1 MVIDLFNI
9 DEKGR
14 SYCFDESDNEWKKA
28 FLDLVE
34 ESAFCV
40 SMEIQP
46 MAGAYRISGGFQS
59 HYRETCS
66 RCGYS
71 IQVPIKNSINEIV
84 VIEKQRPRNTHCSQA
99 RRNFDKDEP
108 SVTYINESQLDLKE
122 FLHELIA
129 SCLDMFPVCSDSK
142 ICQARQYD
150 FKKEE
155 FSMGGHPGFASLKNL
170 KFSG

>member
-14 SYCFDESDNEWKKA
+14 SYRFDESSSEWKEA
-28 FLDLVE
+28 FVDLIK
-34 ESAFCV
+34 ESPFCI
-40 SMEIQP
+40 SMEIQF
-46 MAGAYRISGGFQS
+46 MAGAYRISGGLQS

-66 RCGYS
+66 RCGYP
-71 IQVPIKNSINEIV
+71 IQIPMKSSINEIV
-84 VIEKQRPRNTHCSQA
+84 VIEKQRPRNTHSSQG
-99 RRNFDKDEP
+99 RRNFDKNEP

-129 SCLDMFPVCSDSK
+129 SCLEMFPVCPDSE
-142 ICQARQYD
+142 ICQSRQYD

-155 FSMGGHPGFASLKNL
+155 RSMGGHPGFASLKNL
-170 KFSG
+170 EFSG